1 MVVEAVLQPVEEGR
15 GMLACAT
22 SVAWV
27 VPEG

>member
-1 MVVEAVLQPVEEGR
+1 MVEAVLQPVEEGR

-27 VPEG
+27 APEG